1 MVAVATEAPHPPVA
15 GMVLV
20 TVYVPGVHPE
30 RFTFPFEK
38 FITNVPVPVPANV
51 PATAPVPN
59 VGKGFTEA

>member
-1 MVAVATEAPHPPVA
+1 
-15 GMVLV
+15 MVLV

-30 RFTFPFEK
+30 RFTFPFAE
-38 FITNVPVPVPANV
+38 FITKVPGPVPVNV